1 MMKPRRKEVISMKK
15 TAIVGLCGIL
25 ALALAATVALA
36 WGPGFGPMFGRGF
49 GGPANGV
56 PPIPDLTA
64 EQSTQIQ
71 ALRDGFLKEIEPL
84 REDLFT
90 KGTELRTL
98 WSSSNPDAAAVT
110 AKQKEMLD
118 LQSEFREKATSLGLE
133 IRKVLTP
140 EQLAQLP
147 AFSQDGTFGPGAGF
161 RPRGFGPPMGMRGP
175 FGRW

>member
-1 MMKPRRKEVISMKK
+1 MKK
-15 TAIVGLCGIL
+15 TTIVGFCGIL
-25 ALALAATVALA
+25 ALALVATVALA

-64 EQSTQIQ
+64 EQSAQIQ

-84 REDLFT
+84 REDLFS

-98 WSSSNPDAAAVT
+98 WSSPDPDAAAVT
-110 AKQKEMLD
+110 AKQKEMLN
-118 LQSEFREKATSLGLE
+118 LQSELQEKATSLGLE

-161 RPRGFGPPMGMRGP
+161 GPRGFGPPMGMRGP

>member
-1 MMKPRRKEVISMKK
+1 MLILQRKEVNSMKK
-15 TAIVGLCGIL
+15 IAIACFCGIL
-25 ALALAATVALA
+25 ALALVATFVLA

-64 EQSTQIQ
+64 EQSAQIQ
-71 ALRDGFLKEIEPL
+71 ALRDGFLTEIKPL
-84 REDLFT
+84 REELYT

-98 WSSSNPDAAAVT
+98 WSSPNPDASAVT
-110 AKQKEMLD
+110 AKQKEIQD
-118 LQSEFREKATSLGLE
+118 LQSKLQQKATSLGLE
-133 IRKVLTP
+133 IRKVLKP

-147 AFSQDGTFGPGAGF
+147 AFSHDGTFGPGAGF
-161 RPRGFGPPMGMRGP
+161 GPRGFGPPMGMGGP

>member
-1 MMKPRRKEVISMKK
+1 MKK
-15 TAIVGLCGIL
+15 TFVVGLGL
-25 ALALAATVALA
+25 ALGLALVATVAIA
-36 WGPGFGPMFGRGF
+36 WGPGFGPRFARGF

-71 ALRDGFLKEIEPL
+71 ALRNGFLKEIEPL
-84 REDLFT
+84 QKELYA
-90 KGTELRTL
+90 KQTELRSL
-98 WSSSNPDAAAVT
+98 WTSPNPDQPAIAAM
-110 AKQKEMLD
+110 QKEIFN
-118 LQSEFREKATSLGLE
+118 LQSKLQEKASGLGLE

-161 RPRGFGPPMGMRGP
+161 GPRGFGPPMGMRGP

>member
-1 MMKPRRKEVISMKK
+1 MKK
-15 TAIVGLCGIL
+15 TAIVGFCVLL

-36 WGPGFGPMFGRGF
+36 WGPGFGPWFDRGF

-56 PPIPDLTA
+56 PSIPDLTA
-64 EQSTQIQ
+64 EQSDRIQ
-71 ALRDGFLKEIEPL
+71 ALRDGFLEEIEPL

-98 WSSSNPDAAAVT
+98 WSAPDPDAASVT

-118 LQSEFREKATSLGLE
+118 LQSKLQQKATTLGLE

-140 EQLAQLP
+140 VQLAQLP
-147 AFSQDGTFGPGAGF
+147 AFSQDSAFGPGAGIG
-161 RPRGFGPPMGMRGP
+161 PGGFGPRMGMRGP